1 MAGSTSSQ
9 VKHLRDHASHK
20 AHQISRS
27 VANRLNGHRSSKAKS
42 RTTTNQ
48 VEKHCRNWSI
58 LSNIAAIV
66 SVGGAVY
73 SLFNK
78 NASIWNKRRFW

>member
-20 AHQISRS
+20 AHQITNS
-27 VANRLNGHRSSKAKS
+27 VAQRLNGHRSTKAKS
-42 RTTTNQ
+42 RSSTTQ

-58 LSNIAAIV
+58 LSNIAALV
-66 SVGGAVY
+66 SVGSAVY
-73 SLFNK
+73 SLLNK
-78 NASIWNKRRFW
+78 NTSIWNKRRFW